1 MKYILVLAV
10 VFMFVSCQ
18 DGFSGKTEMK
28 TQVDSISYSLGVSIG
43 KDLKEQS
50 FDINPK
56 IVARAMVDV
65 LTEQEQSLTDEQI
78 AELMNAMHMRMMDK
92 QKEGMKEM
100 SEKNL
105 AEGKAFLEANK
116 SKQGVVT
123 LPSGLQYK
131 VIKMGTGKK
140 PKSTQTVSVHYKG
153 TLIDGTEFDSSY
165 KRDKPVTFEVTGV
178 IKGFSEALLLMPVGS
193 KWIIYVPSE
202 LAYGEQG
209 AGAVIPPNA
218 TIIFELELISVL

>member
-10 VFMFVSCQ
+10 AFMFVSCQ

-50 FDINPK
+50 FDLNPK

-78 AELMNAMHMRMMDK
+78 AELMNAMHLRMMDK
-92 QKEGMKEM
+92 QKEGMKEI

-140 PKSTQTVSVHYKG
+140 PKATQTVSVHYKG

-178 IKGFSEALLLMPVGS
+178 IKGFSEALQLMPVGS

-209 AGAVIPPNA
+209 AGAVIPPHA